1 MVNDI
6 MRKAIRSFT
15 ELGSLKV
22 EGRRIEGYAAVF
34 DQESKVM
41 YDEANR
47 RPFIE
52 IIERGA
58 ITEEMLLKCDVK
70 AVLEHNAERM
80 LARWTYGGGTLTL
93 SVDDYGLKYAFE
105 APDTPDGNY
114 AAVMIARGDIRG
126 SSFIFYTNEK
136 DPSCV
141 SYSRKNGMLVRRV
154 HKILAITDVSPVS
167 EPAYFGTDVSVRNLQ
182 LEGLLDETD
191 EDYLE
196 QINNLE
202 KLI

>member
-1 MVNDI
+1 M
-6 MRKAIRSFT
+6 AIRSFT

-22 EGRRIEGYAAVF
+22 EGRVIEGYAAVF
-34 DQESKVM
+34 DKESNVM
-41 YDEANR
+41 YDKENR
-47 RPFIE
+47 RPFVE

-58 ITEEMLLKCDVK
+58 ITEEMLSKCDIK
-70 AVLEHNAERM
+70 AVLEHNTERM
-80 LARWTYGGGTLTL
+80 LARWLYGCGTLSL
-93 SVDDYGLKYAFE
+93 SVDDYGLKYRFE

-114 AAVMIARGDIRG
+114 ALVMIKRGDIFG
-126 SSFIFYTNEK
+126 SSFVFYTNEK

-141 SYSRKNGMLVRRV
+141 SYSRKNGILIRRV
-154 HKILAITDVSPVS
+154 RKILAITDVSPVS
-167 EPAYFGTDVSVRNLQ
+167 DPAYFGTDVTVRSIQ
-182 LEGLLDETD
+182 GMGLINEIN